1 MELPVEF
8 LDKIK
13 ALLGDET
20 EPYLAALGQPPV
32 RGLRLNTAK
41 WSVEEALEKLPFHLT
56 PVPWTDNGFI
66 YDDSLDKPSLHPY
79 YHCGLYYLQEPSAM
93 APASFLPVSKGE
105 RVLDL
110 CAAPGGKTTQLALSV
125 QESGLLVSND
135 ISASRA
141 KALIKNIEL
150 FGLRNTVVT
159 CETPERL
166 ADRFPGY
173 FDKILVDA
181 PCSGEG
187 MFRQGERM
195 WRAWQEHGPEYFA
208 PVQRNVIRA
217 AAQMLAPG
225 GLLLYSTCTFDPR
238 EDEQVIEYLLDLD
251 PTLHMQKLPPCGGAV
266 SGRADLSVTGRKD
279 LEMALRFYP
288 HRVRGEGHFVA
299 MMRKDGTPPARLTGG
314 NVIKEHS
321 VGRGRAQR
329 QMRVE
334 VPCAI
339 EHVEGIRFLRSGL
352 TLGEVK
358 GDRFTPSQAYAMAL
372 KKGDFLPEL
381 DLAVDDERTARYLK
395 GESLQILPGDHLET
409 DGDVLILIGGF
420 PAGWGRIQGKRIK
433 NDLLPGW
440 RRQA

>member
-13 ALLGDET
+13 TMLGDET
-20 EPYLAALGQPPV
+20 GSYLAALKQPPV
-32 RGLRLNTAK
+32 RGLRVNTSK

-56 PVPWTDNGFI
+56 SVPWADNGFI

-125 QESGLLVSND
+125 QEGGLLVSND

-166 ADRFPGY
+166 AERFPGY

-208 PVQRNVIRA
+208 PIQRSVISA

-225 GLLLYSTCTFDPR
+225 GMLLYSTCTFDPR
-238 EDEQVIEYLLDLD
+238 EEEQVVEYLLDID
-251 PTLHMQKLPPCGGAV
+251 PTLHMQPLPQCGGTV

-288 HRVRGEGHFVA
+288 HLVGGEGHFGA
-299 MMRKDGTPPARLTGG
+299 MMTSGQPA
-314 NVIKEHS
+314 
-321 VGRGRAQR
+321 
-329 QMRVE
+329 
-334 VPCAI
+334 
-339 EHVEGIRFLRSGL
+339 
-352 TLGEVK
+352 
-358 GDRFTPSQAYAMAL
+358 
-372 KKGDFLPEL
+372 
-381 DLAVDDERTARYLK
+381 
-395 GESLQILPGDHLET
+395 
-409 DGDVLILIGGF
+409 
-420 PAGWGRIQGKRIK
+420 
-433 NDLLPGW
+433 
-440 RRQA
+440 